1 MITVQEAFLK
11 FKSKLELTKTESAD
25 AQKRHTEVR
34 DCIKKDFGVDR
45 DFLTGS
51 YARHTKTKP
60 LKDIDVFFV
69 LDSNESWRRDEPPV
83 NTLNAFEKCLRKT
96 YDTVEL
102 NRRCVTVEF
111 DKVYQT
117 EEDGGKVL
125 SVDAV
130 PAFPINNGYELP
142 DRILGEWVKTDP
154 KVHAQ
159 QATAKNG
166 ELGKNWK
173 PTVKMLKKW
182 NAKADKPIR
191 PSFLIEVMA
200 QELLDP
206 PFSTYADELINFF
219 SSAQEGILDDWAD
232 PADLGPPVSDQMNA
246 QMRNNAQQKLRDA
259 ERIADRA
266 MRAEDLG
273 NISEA
278 LSLWRQLF
286 GSYFPIR

>member
-1 MITVQEAFLK
+1 MITVQDAFLK
-11 FKSKLELTKTESAD
+11 FKSKLELTKTESTD

-34 DCIKKDFGVDR
+34 ECIKKDFGVDR

-69 LDSNESWRRDEPPV
+69 LDSNESWRRNEAPV
-83 NTLNAFEKCLRKT
+83 KTLNVFEECLKKS
-96 YDTVEL
+96 YDAVEA

-130 PAFPINNGYELP
+130 PAFPINNGYEIP

-154 KVHAQ
+154 EVHAQ
-159 QATAKNG
+159 QATAKNE

-182 NAKADKPIR
+182 NAEAGKPIK

-232 PADLGPPVSDQMNA
+232 PANLGPPVSDQMNT
-246 QMRNNAQQKLRDA
+246 QMRNDAQQKLRDA
-259 ERIADRA
+259 EKLADRA

-273 NISEA
+273 DTSEA

-286 GSYFPIR
+286 GPYFPIR

>member
-34 DCIKKDFGVDR
+34 GCIKQDFGVDR

-69 LDSNESWRRDEPPV
+69 LDSSESWRRDEPPV

-117 EEDGGKVL
+117 EEDGGQVL

-130 PAFPINNGYELP
+130 PAFPIDDGYEIP

-154 KVHAQ
+154 EVHAQ
-159 QATAKNG
+159 QATAKNE
-166 ELGKNWK
+166 ELGRNWK

-182 NAKADKPIR
+182 NAEAGKPIK

-206 PFSTYADELINFF
+206 PFSTYPDELINFF
-219 SSAQEGILDDWAD
+219 SSAQEGILDDWPD
-232 PADLGPPVSDQMNA
+232 PAALGPPISDQMDA

-259 ERIADRA
+259 EKIADRA

-278 LSLWRQLF
+278 LALWRQLF